1 MRWSKSLIGMGLS
14 LAQRPQQINC
24 SHCNCNS
31 CQLANSD
38 SESATVLGPR
48 PSWPLWH
55 WHWHWQTRLCPPRL
69 RGAAGLDA
77 WLPAAQADVQA
88 SQAAPSWSPL
98 ALGTVPPPFASCCA
112 QLPKGF
118 LFLLLLLP
126 AVLHADSNLQLQL
139 ISTVGP
145 IDKAMLTLLM

>member
-24 SHCNCNS
+24 SLNCNS

-38 SESATVLGPR
+38 SESATVLGPE
-48 PSWPLWH
+48 PAGH
-55 WHWHWQTRLCPPRL
+55 FGTGTGTQTRLCPPRL
-69 RGAAGLDA
+69 RGAAGFDA

-88 SQAAPSWSPL
+88 SKAAPSWSPL

-118 LFLLLLLP
+118 LILLLLLP
-126 AVLHADSNLQLQL
+126 RRPVLHADSNLQLQL

>member
-1 MRWSKSLIGMGLS
+1 MGLS

-24 SHCNCNS
+24 SLNCNS
-31 CQLANSD
+31 FQLANSD
-38 SESATVLGPR
+38 SESATVLGPE
-48 PSWPLWH
+48 PAGH
-55 WHWHWQTRLCPPRL
+55 FGTGTGTQTRLCPPRL

-88 SQAAPSWSPL
+88 SKAARQLPVGAHLLLVQCRHLLPAAAPSCLRGSSSS
-98 ALGTVPPPFASCCA
+98 F
-112 QLPKGF
+112 LPR
-118 LFLLLLLP
+118 P
-126 AVLHADSNLQLQL
+126 VLHAYFNLQLQL